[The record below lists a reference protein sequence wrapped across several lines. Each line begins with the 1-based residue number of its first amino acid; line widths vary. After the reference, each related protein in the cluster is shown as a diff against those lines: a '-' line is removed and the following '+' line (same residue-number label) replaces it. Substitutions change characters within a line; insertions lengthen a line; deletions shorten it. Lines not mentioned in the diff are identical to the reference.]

1 MLGMINPRLGTD
13 HLSHEG
19 WIGEL
24 ALAQAEDDED

>member
-1 MLGMINPRLGTD
+1 MLGMINPRLGME

-24 ALAQAEDDED
+24 ALAQAKNDEE